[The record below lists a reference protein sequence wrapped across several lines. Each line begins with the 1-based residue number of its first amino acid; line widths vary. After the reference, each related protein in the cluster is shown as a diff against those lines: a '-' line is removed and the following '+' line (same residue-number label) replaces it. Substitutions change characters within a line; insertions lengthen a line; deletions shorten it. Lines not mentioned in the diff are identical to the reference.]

1 MIFPKTIDHLPLVKT
16 KIRQKFSNIV
26 MIEEKLESL
35 GVKLPNPPTPA
46 GSYVP
51 AVKTG
56 NLLFISGQ
64 IPMEEG
70 KVLFTGKV
78 TDDNLETAQ
87 KSARMCAINLLAQI
101 KRELGSLD
109 KVTKIVRLSGFVN
122 SDAEF
127 YQHPKV
133 INPASDLFFE
143 VFGDKGKHSRIAVGV
158 ACLPLNSMTEIDAI
172 VEFSD

>member
-1 MIFPKTIDHLPLVKT
+1 
-16 KIRQKFSNIV
+16 
-26 MIEEKLESL
+26 MIEEKLNSL
-35 GVKLPNPPTPA
+35 KITLPNPPTPA
-46 GSYVP
+46 GSYIP

-64 IPMEEG
+64 IPMEDG

-78 TDDNLETAQ
+78 TDNNIDTAQ
-87 KSARMCAINLLAQI
+87 KSAKMCAINLIAQM
-101 KRELGSLD
+101 KRELGNLD
-109 KVTKIVRLSGFVN
+109 KVTRIVRLSGFVN
-122 SDAEF
+122 SNSEF

-133 INPASDLFFE
+133 INAASDLIFE

-172 VEFSD
+172 VEFSE

>member
-1 MIFPKTIDHLPLVKT
+1 
-16 KIRQKFSNIV
+16 
-26 MIEEKLESL
+26 MIEEKIRSLEIT
-35 GVKLPNPPTPA
+35 LPTPPTPA
-46 GSYVP
+46 GSYIP

-64 IPMEEG
+64 IPMEDG
-70 KVLFTGKV
+70 KVVFTGKV

-87 KSARMCAINLLAQI
+87 KSARMCAINLLAQM

-109 KVTKIVRLSGFVN
+109 KVTRIVRLSGFVN

-133 INPASDLFFE
+133 INSASDLIFE
-143 VFGDKGKHSRIAVGV
+143 IFEDKGKHSRIAVGV
-158 ACLPLNSMTEIDAI
+158 ACLPLNSMTEIDAVI
-172 VEFSD
+172 EFLE

>member
-1 MIFPKTIDHLPLVKT
+1 MLL
-16 KIRQKFSNIV
+16 
-26 MIEEKLESL
+26 IEEKLTSL
-35 GVKLPNPPTPA
+35 GIKLPTPPTPA

-51 AVKTG
+51 AIKTG

-70 KVLFTGKV
+70 KVIFTGKV
-78 TDDNLETAQ
+78 TDDNLETAE
-87 KSARMCAINLLAQI
+87 KSAKMCAINILAQI

-109 KVTKIVRLSGFVN
+109 KVTKVVRLSGFIN

-133 INPASDLFFE
+133 INAASDLFFE
-143 VFGDKGKHSRIAVGV
+143 IFGDKGKHSRIAVGV
-158 ACLPLNSMTEIDAI
+158 ACLPLNSMTEIDAVI
-172 VEFSD
+172 EFSE

>member
-1 MIFPKTIDHLPLVKT
+1 
-16 KIRQKFSNIV
+16 
-26 MIEEKLESL
+26 MIEEKLNSL
-35 GVKLPNPPTPA
+35 KITLPNPPTPA
-46 GSYVP
+46 GSYIP

-64 IPMEEG
+64 IPMEDG

-78 TDDNLETAQ
+78 TDNNIDTAQ
-87 KSARMCAINLLAQI
+87 KSAKMCAINLIAQM
-101 KRELGSLD
+101 KRELGNLD
-109 KVTKIVRLSGFVN
+109 KVTRIVRLSGFVN
-122 SDAEF
+122 SDSEF

-133 INPASDLFFE
+133 INAASDLIFE

-172 VEFSD
+172 IEFSE